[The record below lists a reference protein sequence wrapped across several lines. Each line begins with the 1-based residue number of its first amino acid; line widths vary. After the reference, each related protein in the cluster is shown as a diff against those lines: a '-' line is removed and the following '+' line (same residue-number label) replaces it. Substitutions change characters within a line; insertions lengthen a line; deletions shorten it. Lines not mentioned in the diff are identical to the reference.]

1 MLFIWL
7 GQADDWRNYRP
18 EQLPI
23 LEGRKAH
30 MPKVRVC
37 LLAQRKQAE
46 LARSQLAELVAEF
59 PLKSPFASELAK
71 LGGRAL

>member
-1 MLFIWL
+1 L
-7 GQADDWRNYRP
+7 GKLTIGATTGQNNLQYLRR
-18 EQLPI
+18 E
-23 LEGRKAH
+23 AH

-37 LLAQRKQAE
+37 LLALRKKQAE